1 MKQGVVHLQAARHE
15 AVRRA
20 DAAVKIQQ
28 DRLAAEDSLSKH
40 NDALLALTASKVICL
55 DVSLKCQVALHF

>member
-40 NDALLALTASKVICL
+40 NDALLALTASKVI
-55 DVSLKCQVALHF
+55 